1 MCVQLFF
8 AFMCSTFC
16 FVAGPRRFLFLPRE
30 NASAVFIRWVFFP
43 ERTSQNMSLDGIHFF
58 AASKSLVVLLHAASE
73 PRAHFRTKLFWAGF
87 QEHAL
92 ITEAPY
98 HDNRSKMPFQ
108 CFVVT
113 QIQRKKGSWARR
125 KISGIQKCPSVVCR
139 VKVALLGA
147 FQWFLTGAILIFVSS
162 RALISGKNRTY
173 Y

>member
-1 MCVQLFF
+1 MQLFF

-30 NASAVFIRWVFFP
+30 NASAVFIRLVFS
-43 ERTSQNMSLDGIHFF
+43 RAHLSKYVLGWNSFF
-58 AASKSLVVLLHAASE
+58 RSFQIAGCPAASE

-92 ITEAPY
+92 ITGAPY

-139 VKVALLGA
+139 MKVA
-147 FQWFLTGAILIFVSS
+147 
-162 RALISGKNRTY
+162 
-173 Y
+173 